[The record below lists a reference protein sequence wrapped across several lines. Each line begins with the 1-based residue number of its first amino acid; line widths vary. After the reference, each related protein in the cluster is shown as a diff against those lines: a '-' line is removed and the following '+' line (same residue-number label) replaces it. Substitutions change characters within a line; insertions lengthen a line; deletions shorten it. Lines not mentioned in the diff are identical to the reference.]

1 MANIISY
8 NYDRIIA
15 EKPHYAGRISKE
27 FLSFNGTK
35 YTEGVKG
42 IANAY
47 IPCGDHYLIINEK
60 NALYAMLLQTSIELE
75 ISNPYFSNPLRN
87 FDKCVQLLMPY
98 DLEADCVSSRFYRGI
113 LRGAG
118 IKDDTRNALNSKAFK
133 DLFQYELTS
142 RYECVNE
149 ELGGHYEESYIAAVG
164 AELFQEIMDEEEEKS
179 GGKLTMTDF
188 MRALIQEK
196 CANILR
202 SQYGWE
208 FRYREYDDIVVN
220 EDMMFMVRL
229 AFPELAALVDEARN
243 TIVNGEGFGP
253 ALGMKIMQSEDTNPI
268 AHSEI
273 YKAAKRRGLQQIE
286 EMIMLKRR
294 RLATSSVIEMK
305 IFATMYLRT
314 PMSILLFMSFY
325 LRQMI
330 NAALSLRNILSNEI
344 FTKLLSV
351 FVISR
356 CVGTTTISQ
365 SIYKRFN

>member
-15 EKPHYAGRISKE
+15 EKPHYTGRISKE

-118 IKDDTRNALNSKAFK
+118 VKDDTRNALNSKAFK

-243 TIVNGEGFGP
+243 TMVNGEGFGP

-286 EMIMLKRR
+286 EMIDYSEEEETRYIKRHRDENPCDDVLKDAYVHTLVREFLSKANDKR
-294 RLATSSVIEMK
+294 GVEPAEYIVERDIYEITICIRNK
-305 IFATMYLRT
+305 
-314 PMSILLFMSFY
+314 
-325 LRQMI
+325 QM
-330 NAALSLRNILSNEI
+330 RWH
-344 FTKLLSV
+344 
-351 FVISR
+351 
-356 CVGTTTISQ
+356 
-365 SIYKRFN
+365 